1 MYIFM
6 KNLILIIILV
16 LSLAW
21 NWYFIYQELLQK
33 KELIVEN
40 KGEKNDEKYIL
51 DKKSDDFMKLRAFYY
66 LAFIDANDWQDAL
79 KYIVKI
85 DDKDKETRAIFLWN
99 ENKFPL
105 EIVLEETQE
114 KALWKVW
121 ESLYTDFEYKKWIIS
136 SINEYLKTND
146 LEEKYLLTLKRIIE
160 KQYEWQ
166 KDVVQSYTW
175 RDKDFWYKTSL
186 EKLLETIN
194 KKLEKAKK

>member
-1 MYIFM
+1 MDNI
-6 KNLILIIILV
+6 ILIIVLITISLV
-16 LSLAW
+16 W
-21 NWYFIYQELLQK
+21 NWYLLFDKYNTK
-33 KELIVEN
+33 KKISQEN

-85 DDKDKETRAIFLWN
+85 DDKDRETRAIFLWN
-99 ENKFPL
+99 ESKFPL

-114 KALWKVW
+114 KASWKIW
-121 ESLYTDFEYKKWIIS
+121 ESLYIDFEYKKWIIS

>member
-1 MYIFM
+1 MDNI
-6 KNLILIIILV
+6 ILIIVLITISLV
-16 LSLAW
+16 W
-21 NWYFIYQELLQK
+21 NWYLLFDKYNTK
-33 KELIVEN
+33 KEISQEN

-85 DDKDKETRAIFLWN
+85 DDKDRETRAIFLWN
-99 ENKFPL
+99 ESKFPL

-114 KALWKVW
+114 KASWKIW
-121 ESLYTDFEYKKWIIS
+121 ESLYIDFEYKKWIIS

-166 KDVVQSYTW
+166 KDTTEENSW
-175 RDKDFWYKTSL
+175 KRDKDFWYKTSL
-186 EKLLETIN
+186 ELLLETIN

>member
-1 MYIFM
+1 MDNI
-6 KNLILIIILV
+6 ILIIVLITISLV
-16 LSLAW
+16 W
-21 NWYFIYQELLQK
+21 NWYLLFDKYNTK
-33 KELIVEN
+33 KEISQEN

-85 DDKDKETRAIFLWN
+85 DDKDRETRAIFLWN
-99 ENKFPL
+99 ESKFPL

-114 KALWKVW
+114 KASWKIW
-121 ESLYTDFEYKKWIIS
+121 ESLYIDFEYKKWIIS

-194 KKLEKAKK
+194 QKLAKIKK

>member
-1 MYIFM
+1 MDNI
-6 KNLILIIILV
+6 ILIIVLITISLV
-16 LSLAW
+16 W
-21 NWYFIYQELLQK
+21 NWYLLFDKYNTK
-33 KELIVEN
+33 KEISQEN

-85 DDKDKETRAIFLWN
+85 DDKDRETRAIFLWN
-99 ENKFPL
+99 ESKFPL

-160 KQYEWQ
+160 KQCEWQ

-194 KKLEKAKK
+194 QKLAKIKK

>member
-1 MYIFM
+1 MDNI
-6 KNLILIIILV
+6 ILIIVLITISLV
-16 LSLAW
+16 W
-21 NWYFIYQELLQK
+21 NWYLLFDKYNTK
-33 KELIVEN
+33 KEISQEN

-85 DDKDKETRAIFLWN
+85 DDKDRETRAIFLWN
-99 ENKFPL
+99 ESKFPL

-114 KALWKVW
+114 KASWKIW
-121 ESLYTDFEYKKWIIS
+121 ESLYIDFEYKKWIIS

-166 KDVVQSYTW
+166 KDTTEENSW
-175 RDKDFWYKTSL
+175 KRDKDFWYKTSL

>member
-1 MYIFM
+1 MDNI
-6 KNLILIIILV
+6 ILIIVLITISLV
-16 LSLAW
+16 W
-21 NWYFIYQELLQK
+21 NWYLLFDKYNTK
-33 KELIVEN
+33 KEISQEN

-85 DDKDKETRAIFLWN
+85 DDKDRETRAIFLWN
-99 ENKFPL
+99 ESKFPL

-114 KALWKVW
+114 KASWKIW

>member
-1 MYIFM
+1 MDNI
-6 KNLILIIILV
+6 ILIIVLITISLV
-16 LSLAW
+16 W
-21 NWYFIYQELLQK
+21 NWYLLFDKYNTK
-33 KELIVEN
+33 KEISQEN

-85 DDKDKETRAIFLWN
+85 DDKDRETRAIFLWN
-99 ENKFPL
+99 ESKFPL

-114 KALWKVW
+114 KASWKIW
-121 ESLYTDFEYKKWIIS
+121 ESLYIDFEYKKWIIS

-146 LEEKYLLTLKRIIE
+146 LEEKYLITLKRIIE

>member
-1 MYIFM
+1 MDNI
-6 KNLILIIILV
+6 ILIIVLITISLV
-16 LSLAW
+16 G
-21 NWYFIYQELLQK
+21 NGYLLFDKYNTK
-33 KELIVEN
+33 KEISQEN

-66 LAFIDANDWQDAL
+66 LAFIDANDGQDAL

-85 DDKDKETRAIFLWN
+85 DDKDRETRAIFLGN
-99 ENKFPL
+99 ESKFPL

-114 KALWKVW
+114 KASGKIW
-121 ESLYTDFEYKKWIIS
+121 ESLYIDFEYKKGIIS

-160 KQYEWQ
+160 KQYEGQ
-166 KDVVQSYTW
+166 KDVVQSYTG
-175 RDKDFWYKTSL
+175 RDKDFGYKTSL

>member
-1 MYIFM
+1 MDNI
-6 KNLILIIILV
+6 ILIIVLITISLV
-16 LSLAW
+16 W
-21 NWYFIYQELLQK
+21 NWYLLFDKYNTK
-33 KELIVEN
+33 KEISQEN

-85 DDKDKETRAIFLWN
+85 DDKDRETRAIFLWN
-99 ENKFPL
+99 ESKFPL

-114 KALWKVW
+114 KASWKIW
-121 ESLYTDFEYKKWIIS
+121 ESLYIDFEYKKWIIS

-166 KDVVQSYTW
+166 KDTTEENSW
-175 RDKDFWYKTSL
+175 KRDKDFWYKTSL
-186 EKLLETIN
+186 EHLLETIN
-194 KKLEKAKK
+194 QKSAKIKK

>member
-1 MYIFM
+1 MDNI
-6 KNLILIIILV
+6 ILIIVLITISLV
-16 LSLAW
+16 W
-21 NWYFIYQELLQK
+21 NWYLLFDKYNTK
-33 KELIVEN
+33 KEISQEN

-85 DDKDKETRAIFLWN
+85 DDKDRETRAIFLWN
-99 ENKFPL
+99 ESKFPL

-114 KALWKVW
+114 KASWKIW
-121 ESLYTDFEYKKWIIS
+121 ESLYIDFEYKKWIIS

>member
-1 MYIFM
+1 MDNI
-6 KNLILIIILV
+6 ILIIVLITISLV
-16 LSLAW
+16 W
-21 NWYFIYQELLQK
+21 NWYLLFDKYNTK
-33 KELIVEN
+33 KEISQEN

-85 DDKDKETRAIFLWN
+85 DDKDRETRAIFLWN
-99 ENKFPL
+99 ESKFPL

-114 KALWKVW
+114 KASWKIW
-121 ESLYTDFEYKKWIIS
+121 ESLYIDFEYKKWIIS

-166 KDVVQSYTW
+166 KDTTEENSW
-175 RDKDFWYKTSL
+175 KRDNDFWYKTSL
-186 EKLLETIN
+186 EHLLETIN
-194 KKLEKAKK
+194 QKLAKIKK